1 MRQYMF
7 WVNTIHKTQDISSC
21 ALLFYCGKMT
31 KEFFSHLTTVEK
43 QRTARDVLCFM
54 YCVNPEHIL
63 SHLPDA
69 QKELDDWMTNVK

>member
-1 MRQYMF
+1 M
-7 WVNTIHKTQDISSC
+7 S
-21 ALLFYCGKMT
+21 
-31 KEFFSHLTTVEK
+31 FFSHLTTVEK

>member
-1 MRQYMF
+1 MQSLMNC
-7 WVNTIHKTQDISSC
+7 WLPLIV
-21 ALLFYCGKMT
+21 L
-31 KEFFSHLTTVEK
+31 KENVQGAPEMSFFSHLTTAEK

-54 YCVNPEHIL
+54 YCVNPAHVL